1 MKQIQKALLAV
12 GVAAMAGQ
20 ASAADA
26 AEAGKVRNVVLV
38 HGAFVD
44 GSGWNAIYQRLKKD
58 GYNVAVVQNRTTSLM
73 DDVALTKEV
82 IARQD
87 GPVVLVGHSYG
98 GAVITEAGTD
108 PKVARLVYVAAFAP
122 DTGESVKGLLGDATK
137 DNPPPIAPVAGGYF
151 EIQVDKFHEAFAGDL
166 PAAESEFLANSQLP
180 WGGDAAVQTVTVPG
194 WKQKPSW
201 YVIPTQDKTIP
212 PSLQERMAKRAGA
225 TVKEVAASHAVYI
238 SKPQFVAEVI
248 EGAAKNA
255 K

>member
-1 MKQIQKALLAV
+1 MKQGYKVLLAI
-12 GVAAMAGQ
+12 GGAAMAGL
-20 ASAADA
+20 SLAADA
-26 AEAGKVRNVVLV
+26 ADAGKIKNVVLV

-44 GSGWNAIYQRLKKD
+44 GSGWKAVYQRLKKD
-58 GYNVAVVQNRTTSLM
+58 GYNVAIVQNRTTSLM

-82 IARQD
+82 IAKQD

-108 PKVARLVYVAAFAP
+108 PKVARLVYVAAFSP
-122 DTGESVKGLLGDATK
+122 DTGETVKGLLGDATK

-166 PAAESEFLANSQLP
+166 PTAESDFLANSQLP
-180 WGGDAAVQTVTVPG
+180 WGGDAGAQAITSPG

-201 YVIPTQDKTIP
+201 SVIPTEDKTIP
-212 PSLQERMAKRAGA
+212 PSLQAKMAKRAGA
-225 TVKEVAASHAVYI
+225 TVREVAASHAVYI
-238 SKPQFVAEVI
+238 SKPQIVAEVI
-248 EGAAKNA
+248 ESAAKGA